1 MSGPIH
7 RATADAKKQ
16 KYTGDEKGSKWE
28 VFDRQ
33 CHSWMSVKWGVTMA
47 NAMWRNECVN
57 LIKLD
62 LKDSKDLYDFQAHSA
77 MVVKAIKKGQG
88 GIKEVETLEKN
99 KADTFE
105 SVRWHIDHLQEQY
118 DELFTYLEDVLDGP
132 AKEQLD
138 SLGRSNMSTFRDHL
152 YERYGGGELSE
163 IEDME
168 QQFRLCCPPKGGG
181 PAIHEKEDLV
191 AKFDVLEG
199 MQRKLREACPQ
210 DKLGDYKEGK
220 RAFITRMVLDHIPS
234 NYDACIRDLKTLIR
248 TNKIV
253 AGDANAGKLTL
264 TNIKDKHYDDTWLPE
279 YMQLRTCLIN
289 QYNEFKKVWDADKH
303 SHGSK
308 RKRYGDKQVPT
319 MMGQHYQPGNVQPG
333 AHNVKPPTCWGC
345 GEVGHRAGASE
356 CKAGKTQ
363 FHSSAPDWFKSERQ
377 SKGGKGKGG
386 KGKGGKGRGGGRG
399 QAPKGG
405 KGGKGK
411 GRGKGK
417 GNKGICF
424 DFNNGN
430 GYCRYGSNCNFS
442 HDKQSTALMGSTNNG
457 DGSKSN
463 KKKKKKRYT
472 AAMVAQLMET
482 HHQSRVP
489 SEPPSSIDG
498 AADLYK
504 ALRGQH
510 LSGMMAIADDKGK
523 EEYVPPYLQ
532 SDEEKRD
539 DGDKDEHESNS
550 APNVRNVIGVIDKN
564 A

>member
-16 KYTGDEKGSKWE
+16 KYTGDDKGSKWE

-253 AGDANAGKLTL
+253 AGDAECRKA
-264 TNIKDKHYDDTWLPE
+264 Y
-279 YMQLRTCLIN
+279 
-289 QYNEFKKVWDADKH
+289 
-303 SHGSK
+303 SH
-308 RKRYGDKQVPT
+308 
-319 MMGQHYQPGNVQPG
+319 
-333 AHNVKPPTCWGC
+333 
-345 GEVGHRAGASE
+345 E
-356 CKAGKTQ
+356 
-363 FHSSAPDWFKSERQ
+363 
-377 SKGGKGKGG
+377 
-386 KGKGGKGRGGGRG
+386 
-399 QAPKGG
+399 
-405 KGGKGK
+405 
-411 GRGKGK
+411 
-417 GNKGICF
+417 
-424 DFNNGN
+424 
-430 GYCRYGSNCNFS
+430 
-442 HDKQSTALMGSTNNG
+442 
-457 DGSKSN
+457 
-463 KKKKKKRYT
+463 
-472 AAMVAQLMET
+472 
-482 HHQSRVP
+482 HQR
-489 SEPPSSIDG
+489 
-498 AADLYK
+498 
-504 ALRGQH
+504 
-510 LSGMMAIADDKGK
+510 
-523 EEYVPPYLQ
+523 
-532 SDEEKRD
+532 
-539 DGDKDEHESNS
+539 
-550 APNVRNVIGVIDKN
+550 
-564 A
+564 

>member
-16 KYTGDEKGSKWE
+16 KYTGDDKGSKWE
-28 VFDRQ
+28 IFDRQ
-33 CHSWMSVKWGVTMA
+33 CHSWMAVKWGVAMA
-47 NAMWRNECVN
+47 DAMWKNTFVD
-57 LIKLD
+57 LVKLD
-62 LKDSKDLYDFQAHSA
+62 LNDNVDQYKFESHSN
-77 MVVKAIKKGQG
+77 MIRKAIKRGVG
-88 GIKEVETLEKN
+88 GTKEVEALEKN
-99 KADTFE
+99 KVDTFD
-105 SVRWHIDHLQEQY
+105 SVRWHVGHLQEQY
-118 DELFTYLEDVLDGP
+118 DELYTYLEDVLAGP
-132 AKEQLD
+132 AKEQLE
-138 SLGRSNMSTFRDHL
+138 SLGRSKMPTFRDHL

-163 IEDME
+163 IENLE
-168 QQFRLCCPPKGGG
+168 THFRLCCPPKGGG
-181 PAIHEKEDLV
+181 PAIRERDDLV
-191 AKFDVLEG
+191 AKFDVLESV
-199 MQRKLREACPQ
+199 QRKLKDACPR
-210 DKLGDYKEGK
+210 DKLGEYKEGK
-220 RAFITRMVLDHIPS
+220 PEFLARMVLDHIPTI
-234 NYDACIRDLKTLIR
+234 YDPCIRDLKTMIR

-253 AGDANAGKLTL
+253 AGDVSAGKITL
-264 TNIKDKHYDDTWLPE
+264 TNIKDKHYDTTWLPD
-279 YMQLRTCLIN
+279 YLQLRTCLIN
-289 QYNEFKKVWDADKH
+289 QYNDFKKGWDMEKNH
-303 SHGSK
+303 HGAK
-308 RKRYGDKQVPT
+308 RDRHGDNKVPT
-319 MMGQHYQPGNVQPG
+319 MMGAHYQPGNVQPG

-399 QAPKGG
+399 HVSKGG

-430 GYCRYGSNCNFS
+430 GYCRFEANCNFS
-442 HDKQSTALMGSTNNG
+442 HDKQSTVLMGSTNKG
-457 DGSKSN
+457 GGSKSN
-463 KKKKKKRYT
+463 KKKKKGEKMYT

-504 ALRGQH
+504 ALLGQH

-523 EEYVPPYLQ
+523 ATFL
-532 SDEEKRD
+532 
-539 DGDKDEHESNS
+539 
-550 APNVRNVIGVIDKN
+550 
-564 A
+564 